1 MAPLFAG
8 LILAALA
15 QPAVAAPK
23 LGPRIAAG
31 AGADPD
37 LAAGP
42 GGTLHLA
49 YTRSKKIYYRTVGA
63 GGKLSAEQLVA
74 DGVDPG
80 LAVDAGGLVH
90 VVMVSG
96 YSSGTVSYTRRNK
109 GVFSKPVLLS
119 QSAAC
124 RKPRI
129 ALDPSGRA
137 VVSFEDKAQTKR
149 IRYVR
154 VALDGK
160 VSAQTVVGDDNNGG
174 LAIDAAGIIHVTW
187 RSKEIYYNIS
197 SGPGKAGASVKISP
211 LASDFSQLALRA
223 QDKSVHVVGE
233 VANAG
238 GIYYISR
245 GSGTWTTPQVLAKAQ
260 AAVKEPDDVNPAIA
274 VANDGRCYITFNG
287 VGHVPYYFVVD
298 AKGKAGPPAQ
308 LDPGGGASAGKYM
321 NPNLTP
327 SPGGGVYAAWGTIAQ
342 KVFLRSI
349 TFVPTPPNSDGGQ
362 FSDSRPPDARP
373 GEAGQ
378 VDGPRDRGAGP
389 SADGAARDKG
399 APPADELEGAGCS
412 CQTGRGPGPGPAA
425 LAILMA
431 TLWLGRRRSVRIS
444 EVGAPGIWR
453 KLRFLLT
460 TGRPLFCIFPEQ
472 VHPPCNTR

>member
-1 MAPLFAG
+1 MAPL
-8 LILAALA
+8 LAALILVTLA
-15 QPAVAAPK
+15 EPAAAAPK

-31 AGADPD
+31 AGKDPD
-37 LAAGP
+37 LAADA
-42 GGTLHLA
+42 GGTLHLV
-49 YTRSKKIYYRTVGA
+49 YTRDKKIYYRTVAA
-63 GGKLSAEQLVA
+63 GGKLSSEQLVA
-74 DGVDPG
+74 NGVDPR
-80 LAVDAGGLVH
+80 LAVNAGGQVH
-90 VVMVSG
+90 VVMVSS

-109 GVFSKPVLLS
+109 GVFSKPVQMS
-119 QSAAC
+119 QSSAC

-137 VVSFEDKAQTKR
+137 VVSFEDKPQTKR

-154 VALDGK
+154 VASNGK

-187 RSKEIYYNIS
+187 RSKHIYYNS
-197 SGPGKAGASVKISP
+197 SLGPGKAGVSKKISP
-211 LASDFSQLALRA
+211 LASDFSELALRA

-245 GSGTWTTPQVLAKAQ
+245 VGGIWKTPQVLAKAQ

-274 VANDGRCYITFNG
+274 VASDGRCHVTFNG

-298 AKGKAGPPAQ
+298 AKGKAGPPAR

-327 SPGGGVYAAWGTIAQ
+327 VPGGGVYVAWGTATQ

-349 TFVPTPPNSDGGQ
+349 TFPTTPPIPDGGQ
-362 FSDSRPPDARP
+362 SKDSRPPDARP
-373 GEAGQ
+373 GEAGSA
-378 VDGPRDRGAGP
+378 DGPRDRGVGP
-389 SADGAARDKG
+389 SGDWTARDKG
-399 APPADELEGAGCS
+399 SPPGEEEGDGCA
-412 CQTGRGPGPGPAA
+412 CQNGRGSWPAHA
-425 LAILMA
+425 TLAILMA
-431 TLWLGRRRSVRIS
+431 TLWVRRRRD
-444 EVGAPGIWR
+444 
-453 KLRFLLT
+453 
-460 TGRPLFCIFPEQ
+460 
-472 VHPPCNTR
+472 